1 MRTYARL
8 VLILILLCPVLTNCS
23 ASAQN
28 KPEKP
33 QVAQTLCVTPD
44 EPAYTLIREC
54 DWVTAPGFDPEVD
67 RCRKESFK
75 ALLDNIVKL
84 KAYKDRL
91 LAVIDCL
98 RVEKK

>member
-1 MRTYARL
+1 M
-8 VLILILLCPVLTNCS
+8 
-23 ASAQN
+23 
-28 KPEKP
+28 
-33 QVAQTLCVTPD
+33 AQTLCVTPD

-98 RVEKK
+98 RVEKKKNRKERGSSNRCGPPQEK